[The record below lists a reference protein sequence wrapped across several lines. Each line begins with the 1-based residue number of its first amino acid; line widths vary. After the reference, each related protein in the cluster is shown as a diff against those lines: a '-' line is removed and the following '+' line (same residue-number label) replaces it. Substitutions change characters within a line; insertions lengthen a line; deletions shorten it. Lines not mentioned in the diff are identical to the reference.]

1 MEDEPATPQPSF
13 LDRSSPFAFHV
24 RKEALT
30 REFQI
35 AIEGQK
41 LVRDRLAE
49 CFRTEGVNQFVECKE
64 LRLQY
69 MALCND
75 RFKGMVFP
83 EDAQPNN
90 RRVLGVINSVLQ

>member
-1 MEDEPATPQPSF
+1 MEGESEPQPSF

-24 RKEALT
+24 RREALA
-30 REFQI
+30 REYQV

-41 LVRDRLAE
+41 LVRERLAE
-49 CFRTEGVNQFVECKE
+49 CFRVEGVNQFVNCKD

-75 RFKGMVFP
+75 RFHGMIFP

-90 RRVLGVINSVLQ
+90 RKVPGLVN